1 MWGPMLV
8 PEQANQLNWE
18 AITPFLNLSITA
30 KFVYIIAQ
38 TNYCKFKK
46 KKKSP
51 QTLWNEFT

>member
-18 AITPFLNLSITA
+18 AITPFPNLSITP
-30 KFVYIIAQ
+30 KFVYIISQ
-38 TNYCKFKK
+38 SNYCVL
-46 KKKSP
+46 KKSP